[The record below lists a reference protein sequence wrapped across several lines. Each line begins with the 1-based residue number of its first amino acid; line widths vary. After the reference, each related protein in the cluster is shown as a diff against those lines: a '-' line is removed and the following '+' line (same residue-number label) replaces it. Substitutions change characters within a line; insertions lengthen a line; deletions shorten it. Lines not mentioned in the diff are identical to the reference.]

1 MRASFARAA
10 TKREE
15 VGMGH
20 PYVVFAGRHFAGETM
35 HSPSPSLRLA
45 LLLAGAMIAGGTS
58 AGATTR
64 PSARMPAMNTA
75 VDPPGEL
82 LERVLQQPALVAVAH
97 QVQGLEYWPIVPHGS
112 SKPRTIT
119 KKLNLGYSS
128 LVAKGEL
135 IYAATGNPPEVLVY
149 DIKTRTQG
157 TMADPFGAPIDI
169 AIGKDSSLYV
179 INDVK
184 ANGNVA
190 WYPKGSGPA
199 QELTCKYI
207 DVGEA
212 IAVDNEGDIFVAG
225 YEKGNSAGVIEIP
238 NGPSGPQSGTC
249 KRLRLIPGDTPAG
262 LAIEP
267 KSDSLLTLENPDQ
280 CAGGDEGQMTIYPKP
295 YLPTTAVVVQLGGNC
310 TGGLRLNADSTMVFY
325 GDESVSGGFT
335 YIDASTYPRGKH
347 LGVYSEGGS
356 FGGQG
361 PSGFT
366 TVPNT
371 LPN

>member
-1 MRASFARAA
+1 
-10 TKREE
+10 
-15 VGMGH
+15 
-20 PYVVFAGRHFAGETM
+20 M
-35 HSPSPSLRLA
+35 HSPSPSTRLA
-45 LLLAGAMIAGGTS
+45 LLLAGLMIAGGAA

-64 PSARMPAMNTA
+64 PSARMPAMNAA
-75 VDPPGEL
+75 VDPPGDL
-82 LERVLQQPALVAVAH
+82 LEQALKTPALVAVTGL
-97 QVQGLEYWPIVPHGS
+97 VEGLEYWTIVPHGS

-119 KKLNLGYSS
+119 KKLTLGYSS
-128 LVAKGEL
+128 LVAKGNV
-135 IYAATGNPPEVLVY
+135 IYAATEGPPQVLVY
-149 DIKTRTQG
+149 DIKTRMQG
-157 TMADPFGAPIDI
+157 TMADPFGTPIDI
-169 AIGKDSSLYV
+169 AIGRDSSLYV
-179 INDVK
+179 INDVHSG
-184 ANGNVA
+184 GNVA

-207 DVGEA
+207 QVGEA
-212 IAVDNEGDIFVAG
+212 IAVDNEGNVFVQG
-225 YEKGNSAGVIEIP
+225 YEKGNSAGVVEIP
-238 NGPSGPQSGTC
+238 NGPNGPQSGTC

-280 CAGGDEGQMTIYPKP
+280 CAGGDEGQLTIYPKP
-295 YLPTTAVVVQLGGNC
+295 YLPTTAVVDQLGGNC

-325 GDESVSGGFT
+325 GDESVSGGFS

-361 PSGFT
+361 PGGFT